1 MDGSYVPIFQVPPQY
16 PRRAAERGIEGCVVL
31 KYVVTE
37 VGSVRDPQVV
47 QSIPQGIFDRAAIRA
62 ALRYKYKPLIRDGV
76 AVAVEGVRQ
85 RITFILEGEGKGP
98 GYVPENCLEMM

>member
-1 MDGSYVPIFQVPPQY
+1 MLCWEYTVTPLGAVSNPVVVEANPP
-16 PRRAAERGIEGCVVL
+16 
-31 KYVVTE
+31 
-37 VGSVRDPQVV
+37 
-47 QSIPQGIFDRAAIRA
+47 GIFDRAATRA

>member
-1 MDGSYVPIFQVPPQY
+1 MACSRFEAYFMIASPK
-16 PRRAAERGIEGCVVL
+16 A
-31 KYVVTE
+31 
-37 VGSVRDPQVV
+37 S
-47 QSIPQGIFDRAAIRA
+47 
-62 ALRYKYKPLIRDGV
+62 IRDGV